1 MPIRTR
7 LSIALL
13 VLSACGGSVDSGQA
27 DSGVPHDAGA
37 NHPAADAGQAANDAG
52 TVLDAGSLA
61 DAGVLDAGTV
71 NDGGLPDPVL
81 FIHGING
88 SAADWATMISR
99 FKALG
104 YPAERLMA
112 RTFSDPKYGCNTD
125 NAATIQMWA
134 NELMATTHTTR
145 IDLVAHSMGT
155 LSSRR
160 FLKDLG
166 GTAQV
171 NTFVSLG
178 GMNHGLTGLVCLGAT
193 NPVPYPPS
201 CTFKEICATQP
212 FIAALNAPPA
222 TPGPTVWVTIAG
234 SADTTVPNDST
245 FLIGAENI
253 VVQGV
258 THAGAMGLQES
269 QTVTDDVVRV
279 LGYAGH

>member
-1 MPIRTR
+1 M
-7 LSIALL
+7 
-13 VLSACGGSVDSGQA
+13 SVESGQA
-27 DSGVPHDAGA
+27 DSAVLRDSGPGPAVLDAGLT
-37 NHPAADAGQAANDAG
+37 PTDAGG
-52 TVLDAGSLA
+52 SLDAGSLV
-61 DAGVLDAGTV
+61 DSGTLDAGGAA
-71 NDGGLPDPVL
+71 DGGLRDPVL
-81 FIHGING
+81 FIHGVNG

-104 YPAERLMA
+104 YPSERLMA
-112 RTFSDPKYGCNTD
+112 RTFADPKYGCNTD
-125 NAATIQMWA
+125 NAATMQMWA

-166 GTAQV
+166 GTASV

-212 FIAALNAPPA
+212 FIAALNASPA
-222 TPGPTVWVTIAG
+222 TPGPSVWVTIAG
-234 SADTTVPNDST
+234 SADQTVPNDST
-245 FLIGAENI
+245 FLVGAENI

-258 THAGAMGLQES
+258 THSGAMGLQED
-269 QTVTDDVVRV
+269 QTVFNDVVRV
-279 LGYAGH
+279 LGYSGH